1 MYSLLWFS
9 VTINDLF
16 IKIIIFQLLGTLFV
30 TFSKYCLYLIQVIRN
45 LRHTIFFLLLFTAAN
60 LYSQRVGKIDFYK
73 IKKNITNQESNYFY
87 PSLLARIWANDTTL
101 TYNEY
106 KHLYYGNVFQT
117 YYHPYGA
124 SFLKKDFNEVY
135 AEGNALKSIKKGLDV
150 LAENPVDI
158 EVTLKI
164 LLAYLELGERE
175 MARIFAKKYYG
186 FLDVIYASGDGES
199 LESAYVVISVDDEYR
214 VVGDLGLSVKQQTL
228 IDDCDLLVF
237 VRKKQPKYNGKKI
250 KQLYFNVRLPLLSL
264 SSSFKD
270 ADLPDPDADPDEDS
284 EEDQ

>member
-1 MYSLLWFS
+1 MRNRLIVL
-9 VTINDLF
+9 ILF
-16 IKIIIFQLLGTLFV
+16 CATSAF
-30 TFSKYCLYLIQVIRN
+30 
-45 LRHTIFFLLLFTAAN
+45 
-60 LYSQRVGKIDFYK
+60 SQRVGKIDFYK
-73 IKKNITNQESNYFY
+73 IKKNINNTESNYYY
-87 PSLLARIWANDTTL
+87 PNLLERIWANDTTL
-101 TYNEY
+101 TYSEY
-106 KHLYYGNVFQT
+106 KHLYYGNVFQP

-124 SFLKKDFNEVY
+124 SFIKKDFNEIY
-135 AEGNALKSIKKGLDV
+135 AQGDPIKSIEKGMEV

-164 LLAYLELGERE
+164 VLAYLELGDRD

-186 FLDVIYASGDGES
+186 FLDVIYASGDGETQ
-199 LESAYVVISVDDEYR
+199 ESAYVVISVDDEYR

-237 VRKKQPKYNGKKI
+237 VRKGQPKYNGKKI

-270 ADLPDPDADPDEDS
+270 ADLPDPDPDPDEDT
-284 EEDQ
+284 ENDQ